1 MFTNDR
7 IIPIF
12 IYLVSLKKNLHH
24 AILYLCS
31 LLLRSEMRHMTPCN
45 VKSLKWHLLRFISG
59 KYCLKVEKGFDLS
72 LNMYK
77 Y

>member
-1 MFTNDR
+1 MQF
-7 IIPIF
+7 
-12 IYLVSLKKNLHH
+12 YLF
-24 AILYLCS
+24 S

-72 LNMYK
+72 LNMYN